1 MDGVGRCWLGIKI
14 KENKF
19 SPPPPQK
26 KKHNARVGKEKRK
39 RQANKPTVEMMR

>member
-1 MDGVGRCWLGIKI
+1 MDGVGRCSLGLKI
-14 KENKF
+14 KANQ
-19 SPPPPQK
+19 STPPPQK